1 MRSHFGLLQ
10 TLTEAP
16 PIAPSIYAALFAHLK
31 ACPDTYYIVVVIDK
45 KTDQLVAHG
54 TVLVEKKYIHG
65 GSSAAHIE
73 DIVVSPDVRGGG
85 MGKKLVL
92 GLRDLAVKV
101 GCYKVVLHC
110 KEDKIREL
118 PQASFLL
125 QADDSVLREVRVR
138 IEVKRHGEFAVFTP
152 RTGADRA
159 GVLRSV

>member
-31 ACPDTYYIVVVIDK
+31 ACPDTYYIVVVVDK

-73 DIVVSPDVRGGG
+73 DIVVSPFVRRGG
-85 MGKKLVL
+85 MGKKLVV
-92 GLRDLAVKV
+92 GLRDLAVRV
-101 GCYKVVLHC
+101 GCYKVILHC
-110 KEDKIREL
+110 KEDKIRE
-118 PQASFLL
+118 FLVLHRL
-125 QADDSVLREVRVR
+125 QQSDGSVLREVRIR
-138 IEVKRHGEFAVFTP
+138 SKINGHGGLKDFFCNW
-152 RTGADRA
+152 
-159 GVLRSV
+159 SS